1 MNGTLSDKP
10 ITLGERIKLMRESQG
25 KSQHD
30 VSMMSGLPVG
40 YLSNIETGRIEN
52 PGADKLA
59 IIARALD
66 CTPNDL
72 LGFTVEG
79 AA

>member
-1 MNGTLSDKP
+1 MRMQNT
-10 ITLGERIKLMRESQG
+10 ITIGDQVKGRRESAG
-25 KSQHD
+25 LSQHD
-30 VSMMSGLPVG
+30 LSMVSGLTTTYISQV
-40 YLSNIETGRIEN
+40 EN
-52 PGADKLA
+52 GVIKSPGADKLA